1 MSDQVEVDVPVDSGA
16 QEPAYASDDYDVFV
30 SDAPVADEATN
41 KLLGELK
48 AKQEELTRMQSSVDP
63 VNAMRDG
70 IAALGDRI
78 APRAMPDVRVQH
90 QQIDFKAME
99 EEFNKTVYDNPF
111 QKTAQL
117 FQAFQAASAPMQAN
131 ANLAYAKR
139 IVQVDPAT
147 RDMYQRFAS
156 EVEEDV
162 ARATPQERA
171 TNPAIYDEAL
181 TRVKAKH
188 MEELFAERLATEMK
202 KSTPAAAAPQPRA
215 TYAEGGSVRPAAVA
229 PPATKRISI
238 SQSKMSEV
246 EAFAEQKMIPV
257 NAALSYYE
265 RHGLLR

>member
-1 MSDQVEVDVPVDSGA
+1 MSDQVEVDVPVDSGT

-30 SDAPVADEATN
+30 SDAPVADEATS
-41 KLLGELK
+41 KLLADLK
-48 AKQEELTRMQSSVDP
+48 AKQEELTRLQSSVDP

-78 APRAMPDVRVQH
+78 APRAVPDVRVQH

-147 RDMYQRFAS
+147 REMYARFS
-156 EVEEDV
+156 NEVEEEV
-162 ARATPQERA
+162 AHATPQERA

-188 MEELFAERLATEMK
+188 MEELFAERLAAEMK
-202 KSTPAAAAPQPRA
+202 KSVPMAQPVQRA

-229 PPATKRISI
+229 PAATKRISI
-238 SQSKMSEV
+238 SQTKMSEV

-257 NAALSYYE
+257 SAALSYYE